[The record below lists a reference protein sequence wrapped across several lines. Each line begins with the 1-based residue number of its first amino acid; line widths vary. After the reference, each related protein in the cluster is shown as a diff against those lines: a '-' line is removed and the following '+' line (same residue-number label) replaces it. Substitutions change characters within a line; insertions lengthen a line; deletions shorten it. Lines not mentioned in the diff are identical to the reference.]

1 MFKPLT
7 SIFVIGIPTRPAS
20 IPAANLLSFASAV
33 TAIMLFL
40 AGSAN
45 AQNWGSMSYNCYHY
59 LTGAPVSCDDAGGGS
74 EANNETFVWQQET
87 QIPEQTYQPAPVP
100 SGPTKAQIAAN
111 LRAKREHDKIEDW
124 QIGNA
129 RFYDKD
135 FEGALGAYLKA
146 RNQCLQWDLADCDAL
161 RTNIAITR
169 KEMAHYA
176 LRDEAISNYRIGYD
190 FQRQGDLKTARKFF
204 KRVVDLCTEGGT
216 VCKEVEDQV
225 RIVSASLLS
234 RQAVSVYDQ
243 NPKLALGKGTIVS
256 NIAFDLFFDC
266 EDPESQRCQSY
277 LDLWMSSKSFVEQAT
292 NELTE
297 SLESQAADRLPEDYS
312 NPFNNASPFAYG
324 SKASTARLYLEL
336 LTLPEPEDV
345 DYLFAV
351 NNTEPDKKKRE
362 YALLDNPMA
371 LLAKSAIWNVRNL
384 FETNWWT
391 LSFEEDVKQWND
403 ITNGVVAEELP
414 PVPRL
419 DVDKISSAA
428 LVFAGDVIMADAT
441 PSKVDLMLAALHY
454 ANVLEKELK
463 TQGYSISSAQKWE
476 SSDIFLRV
484 LFLEAPS
491 NPITLQ
497 AVDALTQ
504 IRRGAV
510 LK

>member
-1 MFKPLT
+1 
-7 SIFVIGIPTRPAS
+7 
-20 IPAANLLSFASAV
+20 
-33 TAIMLFL
+33 
-40 AGSAN
+40 
-45 AQNWGSMSYNCYHY
+45 
-59 LTGAPVSCDDAGGGS
+59 
-74 EANNETFVWQQET
+74 
-87 QIPEQTYQPAPVP
+87 
-100 SGPTKAQIAAN
+100 
-111 LRAKREHDKIEDW
+111 
-124 QIGNA
+124 
-129 RFYDKD
+129 
-135 FEGALGAYLKA
+135 
-146 RNQCLQWDLADCDAL
+146 
-161 RTNIAITR
+161 
-169 KEMAHYA
+169 MAHYA

-204 KRVVDLCTEGGT
+204 KRVVDLCTQGGA

-234 RQAVSVYDQ
+234 KQTVSVYNQ
-243 NPKLALGKGTIVS
+243 NPKLALGTGTIVS
-256 NIAFDLFFDC
+256 DIAYDLYFGC

-277 LDLWMSSKSFVEQAT
+277 LDLWMSSRNFVEQLT
-292 NELTE
+292 NELSK
-297 SLESQAADRLPEDYS
+297 SLETQAADRLPENYS
-312 NPFNNASPFAYG
+312 NPYNDASPFTYG
-324 SKASTARLYLEL
+324 TQASAARLYLEL
-336 LTLPEPEDV
+336 MTLPEPEDV

-351 NNTEPDKKKRE
+351 NNTEPDRKKRE

-371 LLAKSAIWNVRNL
+371 LLAKSAIWNVSNL
-384 FETNWWT
+384 FETNWWA
-391 LSFEEDVKQWND
+391 LSFEEDVKRSND
-403 ITNGVVAEELP
+403 FVNGVVAEVLP

-428 LVFAGDVIMADAT
+428 LVFAGDVLMADAT

-454 ANVLEKELK
+454 ANVLEKDLK